1 MCANLLRSALG
12 ASLLL
17 GGLAAAGEL
26 TVYTALEDDQIKPYL
41 ASFQA
46 AHPEIKLDIVRNSTG
61 VVAARFLA
69 EKADPKA
76 DVIWG
81 LAATALMRADDE
93 GLLAPYAPK
102 GLASIDADFR
112 DAAAVPHWVGID
124 AWETGIVCNTVEL
137 GKRKLPAPRSY
148 AELVEPRYKGLLVMP
163 NPGSSGTGFL
173 TVSGI
178 LQSMGEKKGWEYL
191 DRLDRNMARYV
202 HSGSQP
208 AKLAGSGEY
217 AVGLSF
223 MYRGLIQKKKGE
235 PVETFLPAEGAGW
248 DMEANALVRK
258 NAIKP
263 EAKVFLD
270 WAISRSA
277 MVEYQKNYP
286 LIADGKLRRELP
298 APEGYPKDPVKGLV
312 KNNFHWAAANYD
324 RIVAEWTRR
333 YDSKSD
339 PRK

>member
-1 MCANLLRSALG
+1 MAEF
-12 ASLLL
+12 
-17 GGLAAAGEL
+17 GG
-26 TVYTALEDDQIKPYL
+26 I
-41 ASFQA
+41 S
-46 AHPEIKLDIVRNSTG
+46 
-61 VVAARFLA
+61 
-69 EKADPKA
+69 
-76 DVIWG
+76 
-81 LAATALMRADDE
+81 
-93 GLLAPYAPK
+93 
-102 GLASIDADFR
+102 
-112 DAAAVPHWVGID
+112 
-124 AWETGIVCNTVEL
+124 
-137 GKRKLPAPRSY
+137 
-148 AELVEPRYKGLLVMP
+148 
-163 NPGSSGTGFL
+163 
-173 TVSGI
+173 
-178 LQSMGEKKGWEYL
+178 KKGWEYL
-191 DRLDRNMARYV
+191 DKLDRNMARYV

-208 AKLAGSGEY
+208 AKLAGSGEF

-258 NAIKP
+258 KEIKP

-312 KNNFHWAAANYD
+312 KNDFHWAAANYD

-339 PRK
+339 PKK